1 MTRTGNG
8 WTRWAACALVA
19 AGLTTGGAFAE
30 SLKSGDESAWKKTI
44 SVARGEEHT
53 FWVTGLSADTAVNS
67 LSVEA
72 EYSYKEDGETV
83 EDFIFAGESTETYD
97 GEGTLTGL
105 YCLLTSDDWE
115 NVPTSVKSVKFTV
128 TVDGFYDEEVKANNT
143 FTFGH
148 AKGRESFPG
157 EQKSTIP
164 SGHPDNPFALTV
176 KETANPTASCGVV
189 DCSFEAPEEYP
200 IDLYTIKLTLKK
212 GRRYYLGAD
221 VLDTAAVACTAT
233 VGGVATN
240 LFADAKTYTDWGDSC
255 ATAFTFVSPVDSP
268 AVMTV
273 SGGQDFALYHAVLPA
288 RTPANHAFTDLAV
301 GETTVE
307 FTPGRENDPE
317 SGAWD
322 GVIDERLFR
331 ITGYKKGDAL
341 VFATDGASC
350 DLLARLY
357 DAKGTILAEN
367 VRTADD
373 TQDVLLAWTATANYA
388 ANSALYVGVCQKLAE
403 DAKPDETCT
412 VTLRATAVALANP
425 TTPLAAVPAAA
436 AGDPRA
442 AEGVVPSAART
453 LGETEWANTF
463 VLAARAGVTYHVK
476 AQFADG
482 GAANGNALAAEVYTL
497 NGTRKVPL
505 PEKANVGGDLDPAAE
520 GWLSFTPTAHG
531 NVYLDVTVADR
542 PLAYGSGQGLPFGP
556 YALVATATSASGALG
571 ILQAPMKG
579 ASTDLMGWKILSG
592 PGVTPAKEPF
602 YAAGAA
608 ALVPA
613 GAYTLVAREVKEFA
627 KPDAKGYATVDVA
640 AGTSPSV
647 AAVYK
652 YTDTAD
658 PLDDCP
664 DTKAK
669 HPTLNRAYA
678 PTKLAPTAARPVET
692 ARSLWKGENGAA
704 DDVDWFT
711 FTGAEGSYY
720 RFELSGVEGAPRMA
734 VFGPN
739 NWTNACAYVLERD
752 EAKAVQVCAAKGG
765 TYYVRVAQAD
775 ETNPVDSA
783 YTLTASM
790 ATPGVVKL
798 AKTALTVKDSA
809 GHADISV
816 SRTGR
821 DGRVRVAFRTEGA
834 QSDRADAYYYPTN
847 GILEWTDGDNKA
859 KTVRV
864 RLAPDSAWHD
874 ARTVKLVLSAIPE
887 EDDDFRPSG
896 EYVAAFPVDAR
907 TGATLDTATITMTSA
922 AKAAPGTV
930 QLAGAATPKRP
941 VVDVEAGKT
950 VTLTLERTGGADGLI
965 AVTATT
971 VRGTANKAA
980 GLDYDE
986 TEETFTWKDGETRA
1000 QTLTIQTKAVKGDHT
1015 AKKTFTVKLA
1025 AKTGKDADG
1034 TAYARPTLA
1043 AASVTVNILNEKFAS
1058 AMADF
1063 AKTLPKD
1070 GGVAVREGKAGTWF
1084 VAADGSFFA
1093 SPAPADLTFTL
1104 DGPGRFTYRAAGEAT
1119 NRVAY
1124 VAAGKKTVAVK
1135 GVAGI
1140 DAYTWEPLPAAAPLA
1155 PTWDKA
1161 VLRAGPATLA
1171 FAQAAGVSY
1180 RVYLLNAA
1188 ERGVKLGDAAT
1199 EVPAPYAV
1207 ELAADAKYTWRVDSY
1222 FEGGTVTN
1230 TPKKAWALATLGA
1243 DAPGTP
1249 VADGA
1254 DAWGKPI
1261 AYDSASAAATNIALR
1276 VGVKAEIAVA
1286 DDTATAVKSVAGT
1299 LPTGLKVEQD
1309 RTSKAWFIRGV
1320 PTKAGAFEALVQ
1332 ATYRD
1337 EATRKAVPGTTT
1349 AFGFDVAPLGAAAG
1363 TFNGLAAT
1371 SDTTNGAPRLASIAL
1386 TAAATGK
1393 LSAKVQIAGK
1403 SYTFAAAGYEVAEQ
1417 EADGSVRL
1425 QAELENVA
1433 KVKVGEGREAVTVTV
1448 TNTLRCALLAS
1459 ATNTAAVWRDEPQ
1472 VDIAFAALPDA
1483 KGAGFQEDVWY
1494 SGRIVRD
1501 GAKIT
1506 DRTELAAWQA
1516 EAAAFAGYYTVSLPV
1531 AAITDAPRGSGYL
1544 TLTLDAKGKAK
1555 VAGLLADGTR
1565 YTGSATCS
1573 LAEEDGAAVARVPV
1587 FAAKA
1592 TTAFGGWLTLRVG
1605 ADGVPVVS
1613 ASLMGDDL
1621 LWVNDEPKA
1630 TREGLEGF
1638 ETTLHPVGGW
1648 YDTVLNLQRAY
1659 LESDLSVSLPEG
1671 DEALEE
1677 IRELMALPEGYAFKA
1692 RPDGTPVTLNGDKM
1706 EVEKQKFVTGSD
1718 RLKVWEASVNA
1729 ANVKITFNRKTGLVN
1744 GSFDLWYEG
1753 VNARGVKEQKS
1764 VSGFKHN
1771 GVVLLARDP
1780 DDGTLDP
1787 DVLSSGFFLAPL
1799 KVTDTTGA
1807 RPTTRTW
1814 NASYRFDINAVW
1826 SERNWQDASAGE

>member
-30 SLKSGDESAWKKTI
+30 SLKSGDDSAWKKTI

-53 FWVTGLSADTAVNS
+53 FWVTGLSAETGVSS
-67 LSVEA
+67 LSVEG
-72 EYSYKEDGETV
+72 EYSYKEDGETY
-83 EDFIFAGESTETYD
+83 EDSIFPSEEAETYD

-148 AKGRESFPG
+148 AKGRDAFPG
-157 EQKSTIP
+157 EQKPTIP
-164 SGHPDNPFALTV
+164 SGHPDKPLSLTV
-176 KETANPTASCGVV
+176 KETADPTVSCGVV
-189 DCSFEAPEEYP
+189 DCSFDAPEEYEF
-200 IDLYTIKLTLKK
+200 DTYTVKLTLKK

-221 VLDTAAVACTAT
+221 VLDAAAVACTGT
-233 VGGVATN
+233 VGRVATN
-240 LFADAKTYTDWGDSC
+240 LFADAKAYTDWSGC
-255 ATAFTFVSPVDSP
+255 ATAFTFVSPLDGP

-288 RTPANHAFTDLAV
+288 RTPANHSFTDLAV

-367 VRTADD
+367 VHRADD
-373 TQDVLLAWTATANYA
+373 TQDILLAWTATANYA

-403 DAKPDETCT
+403 DAEPDEACT
-412 VTLRATAVALANP
+412 VTLRAAAIALANP

-436 AGDPRA
+436 EGDPRT
-442 AEGVVPSAART
+442 AEGAVPSAART
-453 LGETEWANTF
+453 LGEAEWANTF

-752 EAKAVQVCAAKGG
+752 EAKAVQVCAAKRG

-847 GILEWTDGDNKA
+847 GVLEWTDGDNKA

-864 RLAPDSAWHD
+864 RLAPDAAWHD

-907 TGATLDTATITMTSA
+907 TGATLDTATVTVTSA

-930 QLAGAATPKRP
+930 QLAGADTPKRP

-965 AVTATT
+965 AVTAATAK
-971 VRGTANKAA
+971 GTANKTA
-980 GLDYDE
+980 GLDYEE
-986 TEETFTWKDGETRA
+986 TAETFTWKDGETDPK
-1000 QTLTIQTKAVKGDHT
+1000 TLTIRTKAVEGDHT

-1043 AASVTVNILNEKFAS
+1043 ATSVTVNILNEKFAS
-1058 AMADF
+1058 TMADF
-1063 AKTLPKD
+1063 AKTLPKN
-1070 GGVAVREGKAGTWF
+1070 GGVAVKEGKAGTWF
-1084 VAADGSFFA
+1084 VAEDGSFFA

-1104 DGPGRFTYRAAGEAT
+1104 DGPGRFTYRAAGEET

-1199 EVPAPYAV
+1199 EVPAPYAI

-1309 RTSKAWFIRGV
+1309 RASKAWFIRGV

-1403 SYTFAAAGYEVAEQ
+1403 SYMFAAAGYEYAQ
-1417 EADGSVRL
+1417 LEADGSVRL
-1425 QAELENVA
+1425 QTELENVA
-1433 KVKVGEGREAVTVTV
+1433 KVKVGEGRAAVTVTV

-1555 VAGLLADGTR
+1555 VAGLLADGTK
-1565 YTGSATCS
+1565 YTGSSTLS
-1573 LAEEDGAAVARVPV
+1573 LAEEDGATVARVPV

-1706 EVEKQKFVTGSD
+1706 EVERQKFATGKD
-1718 RLKVWEASVNA
+1718 RLKDWAASVNA

-1753 VNARGVKEQKS
+1753 ENARGVKEQKAI
-1764 VSGFKHN
+1764 SGLKHN

>member
-30 SLKSGDESAWKKTI
+30 SLKSGDESAWTKTVT
-44 SVARGEEHT
+44 VARGEEHT
-53 FWVTGLSADTAVNS
+53 FWVTGLSTETAVNS

-97 GEGTLTGL
+97 GEGSLTGL

-128 TVDGFYDEEVKANNT
+128 TVDGFYDEKVKANNT

-157 EQKSTIP
+157 EQKPTIP
-164 SGHPDNPFALTV
+164 SGHPDNPLSLTV
-176 KETANPTASCGVV
+176 KETADPTVSCGVV
-189 DCSFEAPEEYP
+189 DCSFDAPEEYEF
-200 IDLYTIKLTLKK
+200 DTYTVKLTLKK

-221 VLDTAAVACTAT
+221 VLDAAAVACTGT
-233 VGGVATN
+233 VGRVATN
-240 LFADAKTYTDWGDSC
+240 LFADAKAYTDWSGC
-255 ATAFTFVSPVDSP
+255 ATAFTFVSPLDGS

-288 RTPANHAFTDLAV
+288 RTPANHAFADLAV

-367 VRTADD
+367 VHRADD
-373 TQDVLLAWTATANYA
+373 TQDILLAWTATANYA

-403 DAKPDETCT
+403 DAEPDGACT
-412 VTLRATAVALANP
+412 VTLRAAAVALANP

-436 AGDPRA
+436 EGDPRA
-442 AEGVVPSAART
+442 AEGAVPSAART
-453 LGETEWANTF
+453 LGEAEWANTF

-613 GAYTLVAREVKEFA
+613 GAYTLVAREVKAFA
-627 KPDAKGYATVDVA
+627 KPGAKGYATVDVA

-734 VFGPN
+734 VFGPD

-752 EAKAVQVCAAKGG
+752 EAKAVQVCAAKRG

-775 ETNPVDSA
+775 EANPVDSA

-816 SRTGR
+816 SRTGK
-821 DGRVRVAFRTEGA
+821 DGRVRVAFGTDGA
-834 QSDRADAYYYPTN
+834 QTDRTDAYYYPTN
-847 GILEWTDGDNKA
+847 GVLEWKDGDNKA

-864 RLAPDSAWHD
+864 RLAPDAAWHAD
-874 ARTVKLVLSAIPE
+874 RTVKLVLSAIPE
-887 EDDDFRPSG
+887 DDEDFEPSG
-896 EYVAAFPVDAR
+896 EYVAAFPVDAK
-907 TGATLDTATITMTSA
+907 TGATLDTATITVTSA
-922 AKAAPGTV
+922 AKAVPGTV
-930 QLAGAATPKRP
+930 RLADTDTPKKP
-941 VVDVEAGKT
+941 VVNVKAGET

-965 AVTATT
+965 AVTAKTAK
-971 VRGTANKAA
+971 GTANKKTA

-986 TEETFTWKDGETRA
+986 TEETFTWADGETEA
-1000 QTLTIQTKAVKGDHT
+1000 KTLTIQTKAVAGDRT

-1025 AKTGKDADG
+1025 AKTGRDADG

-1058 AMADF
+1058 TMADF
-1063 AKTLPKD
+1063 AKTLPKN

-1084 VAADGSFFA
+1084 VAEDGSFFA

-1230 TPKKAWALATLGA
+1230 VSKKAWALATLGA

-1249 VADGA
+1249 VAGGA
-1254 DAWGKPI
+1254 DAWGRPV
-1261 AYDSASAAATNIALR
+1261 AYDPASAAATNIALR
-1276 VGVKAEIAVA
+1276 VGVRAEIAVA

-1309 RTSKAWFIRGV
+1309 RASKAWFIRGV

-1337 EATRKAVPGTTT
+1337 ETGRKTVPGTTT
-1349 AFGFDVAPLGAAAG
+1349 AFGFDVAALGAAAG

-1371 SDTTNGAPRLASIAL
+1371 SDTTNGAPRLASIAF

-1403 SYTFAAAGYEVAEQ
+1403 SYTFAAAGYEYARL

-1433 KVKVGEGREAVTVTV
+1433 KVGTGREAVTV

-1459 ATNTAAVWRDEPQ
+1459 ATNTMTVWRDEPV
-1472 VDIAFAALPDA
+1472 VDIAFAALPDT
-1483 KGAGFQEDVWY
+1483 KGAGYQEPWY
-1494 SGRIVRD
+1494 TGRIVRD
-1501 GAKIT
+1501 GAKIA
-1506 DRTELAAWQA
+1506 DRTEFAAWQA
-1516 EAAAFAGYYTVSLPV
+1516 EAAAFAGYYTVLLPV

-1544 TLTLDAKGKAK
+1544 TLTLDVKGKAR
-1555 VAGLLADGTR
+1555 VAGMLADGTK
-1565 YTGSATCS
+1565 YTGSATLS
-1573 LAEEDGAAVARVPV
+1573 LAEEDGATVARVPV

-1621 LWVNDEPKA
+1621 LWASDEPKA

-1638 ETTLHPVGGW
+1638 ETALSPVGGW

-1659 LESDLSVSLPEG
+1659 LESDLSVALPEG

-1677 IRELMALPEGYAFKA
+1677 IRELMALPKGYDFTA

-1706 EVEKQKFVTGSD
+1706 EVERQKFATGKD
-1718 RLKVWEASVNA
+1718 RLKDWAASVNA

-1753 VNARGVKEQKS
+1753 TNARGVEQKAIS
-1764 VSGFKHN
+1764 NLKHN

-1780 DDGTLDP
+1780 EDGTLDP

-1826 SERNWQDASAGE
+1826 SERTWQDAPSGE

>member
-1 MTRTGNG
+1 MKRFGRLLTQMPLFFGCLLFTFSAVAKTGDSPKN
-8 WTRWAACALVA
+8 A
-19 AGLTTGGAFAE
+19 
-30 SLKSGDESAWKKTI
+30 K
-44 SVARGEEHT
+44 
-53 FWVTGLSADTAVNS
+53 GLSVSSTLGALSAVLVDEYDADFKENTGSAVYYFR
-67 LSVEA
+67 V
-72 EYSYKEDGETV
+72 
-83 EDFIFAGESTETYD
+83 
-97 GEGTLTGL
+97 
-105 YCLLTSDDWE
+105 
-115 NVPTSVKSVKFTV
+115 
-128 TVDGFYDEEVKANNT
+128 
-143 FTFGH
+143 
-148 AKGRESFPG
+148 
-157 EQKSTIP
+157 
-164 SGHPDNPFALTV
+164 
-176 KETANPTASCGVV
+176 
-189 DCSFEAPEEYP
+189 
-200 IDLYTIKLTLKK
+200 TLKK
-212 GRRYYLGAD
+212 GQSYTFWTTGATENATLGLDFNLKEGVDAWVGISPEQAKDGYNAYAVLRDEEWDEDDPGSVTFYGCVSGDEIGQSFTLNYQQGVVEDDSGILGSEGKPQRISVTEKETLLQGRGLEDTDSYCYQTANLNAGEKYYFAVASTNDSIGITFSIPSEGSELDFNYQELPTTEEGTMLYEVVPTASGSLLVTVDCEGPYAFRFWKLGAATPAEHDFTDYVQKDGNRD
-221 VLDTAAVACTAT
+221 VTLSERVRDSTCMPLYRNNTDKTHKFDNVTDQALYRFKLARNIEYRFV
-233 VGGVATN
+233 VSGVAATN
-240 LFADAKTYTDWGDSC
+240 VTLDVFNAHGAVV
-255 ATAFTFVSPVDSP
+255 ATGTSATGEETLTVYYRP
-268 AVMTV
+268 A
-273 SGGQDFALYHAVLPA
+273 QEAYY
-288 RTPANHAFTDLAV
+288 
-301 GETTVE
+301 
-307 FTPGRENDPE
+307 
-317 SGAWD
+317 W
-322 GVIDERLFR
+322 
-331 ITGYKKGDAL
+331 
-341 VFATDGASC
+341 
-350 DLLARLY
+350 
-357 DAKGTILAEN
+357 
-367 VRTADD
+367 
-373 TQDVLLAWTATANYA
+373 
-388 ANSALYVGVCQKLAE
+388 VGVCQTHL
-403 DAKPDETCT
+403 DA
-412 VTLRATAVALANP
+412 ATGELDKNILPVDMVCEFSAMPVSDAFDP
-425 TTPLAAVPAAA
+425 KDDTPSGATRLNFGRTGAIER
-436 AGDPRA
+436 G
-442 AEGVVPSAART
+442 RT
-453 LGETEWANTF
+453 LC
-463 VLAARAGVTYHVK
+463 
-476 AQFADG
+476 
-482 GAANGNALAAEVYTL
+482 
-497 NGTRKVPL
+497 
-505 PEKANVGGDLDPAAE
+505 
-520 GWLSFTPTAHG
+520 
-531 NVYLDVTVADR
+531 
-542 PLAYGSGQGLPFGP
+542 GS
-556 YALVATATSASGALG
+556 
-571 ILQAPMKG
+571 
-579 ASTDLMGWKILSG
+579 
-592 PGVTPAKEPF
+592 
-602 YAAGAA
+602 
-608 ALVPA
+608 
-613 GAYTLVAREVKEFA
+613 
-627 KPDAKGYATVDVA
+627 
-640 AGTSPSV
+640 
-647 AAVYK
+647 
-652 YTDTAD
+652 DT
-658 PLDDCP
+658 
-664 DTKAK
+664 
-669 HPTLNRAYA
+669 N
-678 PTKLAPTAARPVET
+678 
-692 ARSLWKGENGAA
+692 
-704 DDVDWFT
+704 DWFT

-752 EAKAVQVCAAKGG
+752 EAKAVQVCAAKKG
-765 TYYVRVAQAD
+765 TYYVRVAHANAD
-775 ETNPVDSA
+775 SPEDST

-847 GILEWTDGDNKA
+847 GVLEWADGDNKA

-864 RLAPDSAWHD
+864 RLAPDAAWHD

-887 EDDDFRPSG
+887 DDDDFRPSG
-896 EYVAAFPVDAR
+896 EYVAAFPVDAK
-907 TGATLDTATITMTSA
+907 TGVTNDTATITMTSA

-1764 VSGFKHN
+1764 VSGLKHN

>member
-19 AGLTTGGAFAE
+19 AGLTTGGVFAE
-30 SLKSGDESAWKKTI
+30 SLKNGDNAWTKT
-44 SVARGEEHT
+44 VTVTRGEEHT
-53 FWVTGLSADTAVNS
+53 FWVTGLSAETAVSS
-67 LSVEA
+67 LNVEA

-83 EDFIFAGESTETYD
+83 EDFISAGESTETYD
-97 GEGTLTGL
+97 GEGNLTGL

-148 AKGRESFPG
+148 AKGRDAFPG
-157 EQKSTIP
+157 EQKPTIP
-164 SGHPDNPFALTV
+164 SGHPDNPLSLTV
-176 KETANPTASCGVV
+176 KETSEPTASRGVV
-189 DCSFEAPEEYP
+189 DCSFEAPEEYEF
-200 IDLYTIKLTLKK
+200 DTYTVKLTLKK

-221 VLDTAAVACTAT
+221 VLDAAAVACTAT
-233 VGGVATN
+233 VGGVETN
-240 LFADAKTYTDWGDSC
+240 LFADARAYTDWSDC
-255 ATAFTFVSPVDSP
+255 ATAFTFVSPLDGP

-273 SGGQDFALYHAVLPA
+273 LGGQDFALYHAVLPA
-288 RTPANHAFTDLAV
+288 RTPAKHALTDLAV
-301 GETTVE
+301 GATSIE

-331 ITGYKKGDAL
+331 ITGYKKGDTL

-373 TQDVLLAWTATANYA
+373 TQDILLAWTATANYA

-403 DAKPDETCT
+403 DAEPDAACT

-436 AGDPRA
+436 AGDPRT

-453 LGETEWANTF
+453 LGETEWVNTF

-505 PEKANVGGDLDPAAE
+505 TEKANALGGDLDPAAD

-556 YALVATATSASGALG
+556 YALVATATSAEGALG

-592 PGVTPAKEPF
+592 AGITPAKEPF

-613 GAYTLVAREVKEFA
+613 GRYTLVAREVKDFA
-627 KPDAKGYATVDVA
+627 KPDAKGYATVDVS
-640 AGTSPSV
+640 AGTTPSV
-647 AAVYK
+647 ADVYK

-658 PLDDCP
+658 PLDDSP

-678 PTKLAPTAARPVET
+678 PTKLAPTAAKKAT
-692 ARSLWKGENGAA
+692 ATRSLWKGENGAA

-720 RFELSGVEGAPRMA
+720 RFELSDVEGAPQMA

-739 NWTNACAYVLERD
+739 NWTNACDYTLERD
-752 EAKAVQVCAAKGG
+752 PAKAVQICAAKG

-775 ETNPVDSA
+775 EKNPVDSA

-809 GHADISV
+809 GYADISV
-816 SRTGR
+816 SRTGK
-821 DGRVRVAFRTEGA
+821 DGLVRVAFRTEGA
-834 QSDRADAYYYPTN
+834 QTDRTDAYYYPTN
-847 GILEWTDGDNKA
+847 GVLKWTDGDNKA

-864 RLAPDSAWHD
+864 RLAPDAAWHAD
-874 ARTVKLVLSAIPE
+874 RTVKLVLSKISE
-887 EDDDFRPSG
+887 NDEDFDTSR
-896 EYVAAFPVDAR
+896 EYEAVFPVDAK
-907 TGATLDTATITMTSA
+907 TGATLDTATITVTSA

-930 QLAGAATPKRP
+930 QLADTDTPKKP
-941 VVDVEAGKT
+941 VVNVKAGET

-965 AVTATT
+965 AVTAATAK
-971 VRGTANKAA
+971 GTANKTA
-980 GLDYDE
+980 GLDYEE
-986 TEETFTWKDGETRA
+986 TTETFTWADGETDA
-1000 QTLTIQTKAVKGDHT
+1000 KTLTIQTKAVADDRT
-1015 AKKTFTVKLA
+1015 AKKTFTVKLT
-1025 AKTGKDADG
+1025 AKTGKNADG

-1043 AASVTVNILNEKFAS
+1043 AAAVTVNILNEKFAS
-1058 AMADF
+1058 TMADF
-1063 AKTLPKD
+1063 AKTLPKN
-1070 GGVAVREGKAGTWF
+1070 GGMAVKEGKAGTWF
-1084 VAADGSFFA
+1084 VAEDGSFFA

-1104 DGPGRFTYRAAGEAT
+1104 DGPGRFTYHVTGEET

-1124 VAAGKKTVAVK
+1124 VAAGKKPVTVK

-1140 DAYTWEPLPAAAPLA
+1140 DAGYAWEPLPAATPLA

-1161 VLRAGPATLA
+1161 VLRAGPTTLA
-1171 FAQAAGVSY
+1171 FAKTAGIAY
-1180 RVYLLNAA
+1180 RVYLLDAA
-1188 ERGVKLGDAAT
+1188 TRGVKLGDAAT
-1199 EVPAPYAV
+1199 EVADPYEV
-1207 ELAADAKYTWRVDSY
+1207 ELAENAKYTWRVDSY

-1230 TPKKAWALATLGA
+1230 TSKTAWAFTTLDA
-1243 DAPGTP
+1243 DAPKTP
-1249 VADGA
+1249 VADGT
-1254 DAWGKPI
+1254 DAWGNPV
-1261 AYDSASAAATNIALR
+1261 AYDPAAAAATNIALY
-1276 VGVKAEIAVA
+1276 VGVKAEIEIA

-1309 RTSKAWFIRGV
+1309 RASKAWFIRGV

-1332 ATYRD
+1332 ATYKD
-1337 EATRKAVPGTTT
+1337 ETGRKTVPGTTT
-1349 AFGFDVAPLGAAAG
+1349 AFGFDVAALGAAAG
-1363 TFNGLAAT
+1363 TFNGLATT
-1371 SDTTNGAPRLASIAL
+1371 SDTTNGAPRLAGIAF

-1403 SYTFAAAGYEVAEQ
+1403 SYTFAATGYESAQ
-1417 EADGSVRL
+1417 LEADGSVRL

-1433 KVKVGEGREAVTVTV
+1433 KVGTGREAMTV
-1448 TNTLRCALLAS
+1448 TNTFSCALLAS
-1459 ATNTAAVWRDEPQ
+1459 ATNTMTVWRDEPV

-1483 KGAGFQEDVWY
+1483 KGAGYQEPWY
-1494 SGRIVRD
+1494 TGRIVRD
-1501 GAKIT
+1501 GAKIA

-1531 AAITDAPRGSGYL
+1531 ADITDAPRGSGYL
-1544 TLTLDAKGKAK
+1544 TLTLDAKGKAR
-1555 VAGLLADGTR
+1555 VAGLLADGTK
-1565 YTGSATCS
+1565 YTGSATLS
-1573 LAEEDGAAVARVPV
+1573 LAAEDDATVARVPV

-1592 TTAFGGWLTLRVG
+1592 TTAFGGWLTLRVV
-1605 ADGVPVVS
+1605 DGVPVVS

-1621 LWVNDEPKA
+1621 LWASDEPKA
-1630 TREGLEGF
+1630 TREGLAGF
-1638 ETTLHPVGGW
+1638 ETALYPVGGW

-1659 LESDLSVSLPEG
+1659 LESDLSVALPEG
-1671 DEALEE
+1671 DEALED
-1677 IRELMALPEGYAFKA
+1677 IRELMGLPEGYDFTA
-1692 RPDGTPVTLNGDKM
+1692 RPEGTPVTLNGDKM

-1718 RLKVWEASVNA
+1718 RLKDWGASVNA

-1753 VNARGVKEQKS
+1753 TNTTKGVKEQKS
-1764 VSGFKHN
+1764 VSGLKHN

-1780 DDGTLDP
+1780 DGQWIDP

-1799 KVTDTTGA
+1799 KVTDTTGT

-1826 SERNWQDASAGE
+1826 SERTWQDASVGE

>member
-8 WTRWAACALVA
+8 WTRWAVCALVA

-30 SLKSGDESAWKKTI
+30 SLKNGDESAWTKTVT
-44 SVARGEEHT
+44 VARGEEHT
-53 FWVTGLSADTAVNS
+53 FWVTELSAETGVWS
-67 LSVEA
+67 LSVEGK
-72 EYSYKEDGETV
+72 YSYREDGETY
-83 EDFIFAGESTETYD
+83 EDSISPSEEAETSN
-97 GEGTLTGL
+97 GEGNRTGL

-157 EQKSTIP
+157 EQKPTIP
-164 SGHPDNPFALTV
+164 SGHPDSPKTLTL
-176 KETANPTASCGVV
+176 KETSDPMGKCGKL
-189 DCSFEAPEEYP
+189 DCSFDAPEEYEF
-200 IDLYTIKLTLKK
+200 DTYTVKLTLKK

-221 VLDTAAVACTAT
+221 VLDAAAVACTGT
-233 VGGVATN
+233 VGRVATN
-240 LFADAKTYTDWGDSC
+240 LFADAKAYTDWSGC
-255 ATAFTFVSPVDSP
+255 ATAFTFVSPLDGS

-273 SGGQDFALYHAVLPA
+273 KGKQDFALYHAVLPA
-288 RTPANHAFTDLAV
+288 RTPANHAFDDLAV

-331 ITGYKKGDAL
+331 ITGYKRGDTL

-357 DAKGTILAEN
+357 DREGTILAEN
-367 VRTADD
+367 VRRADD
-373 TQDVLLAWTATANYA
+373 TQDILLAWTATANYA

-403 DAKPDETCT
+403 DAEPDEACT
-412 VTLRATAVALANP
+412 VTLRAAAVALANP

-436 AGDPRA
+436 EGDPRA
-442 AEGVVPSAART
+442 AEGAVPSAART
-453 LGETEWANTF
+453 LGEAEWANTF

-652 YTDTAD
+652 YIDTAD

-669 HPTLNRAYA
+669 HPTLNRTYA

-720 RFELSGVEGAPRMA
+720 RFALSGVEGAPRMA

-752 EAKAVQVCAAKGG
+752 EAKAVQVCAAKRG

-775 ETNPVDSA
+775 AANPVDSA

-816 SRTGR
+816 SRTGK

-847 GILEWTDGDNKA
+847 GVLEWTDGDNKA

-864 RLAPDSAWHD
+864 RLAPDAAWHD

-887 EDDDFRPSG
+887 DDDDFRPSG

-907 TGATLDTATITMTSA
+907 TGMTNDTAMITVTSA

-930 QLAGAATPKRP
+930 QLADTDTPKRP
-941 VVDVEAGKT
+941 VVNVKAGEA

-965 AVTATT
+965 AVTAETAK
-971 VRGTANKAA
+971 GTANKTA
-980 GLDYDE
+980 GLDYEE
-986 TEETFTWKDGETRA
+986 TAETFTWADGETGA
-1000 QTLTIQTKAVKGDHT
+1000 KTLTIQTKAVKGDHT
-1015 AKKTFTVKLA
+1015 AKKTFTVKLT

-1058 AMADF
+1058 TMADF
-1063 AKTLPKD
+1063 AKTLPKN
-1070 GGVAVREGKAGTWF
+1070 GGVAVKEGKAGTWF
-1084 VAADGSFFA
+1084 VAENGSFFA

-1104 DGPGRFTYRAAGEAT
+1104 DGPGRFTYWVTGEET

-1124 VAAGKKTVAVK
+1124 VAAGKKTVTVK
-1135 GVAGI
+1135 DVAGI
-1140 DAYTWEPLPAAAPLA
+1140 DAGYTWEPLPAAAPLA

-1161 VLRAGPATLA
+1161 VLRAGTATLA
-1171 FAQAAGVSY
+1171 FAKSAGISY

-1188 ERGVKLGDAAT
+1188 DRGVKLGDAAT
-1199 EVPAPYAV
+1199 EVAAPYAV

-1230 TPKKAWALATLGA
+1230 VSKKAWALATLGA

-1249 VADGA
+1249 VAGGA
-1254 DAWGKPI
+1254 DAWGRPV
-1261 AYDSASAAATNIALR
+1261 AYDPASAAATNIALR
-1276 VGVKAEIAVA
+1276 VGVRAEIAVA
-1286 DDTATAVKSVAGT
+1286 DGTATAVKSVAGT

-1309 RTSKAWFIRGV
+1309 RASKAWFIRGV

-1337 EATRKAVPGTTT
+1337 ETGRKTVPGTTT

-1403 SYTFAAAGYEVAEQ
+1403 SYTFAAAGYEYARL

-1433 KVKVGEGREAVTVTV
+1433 KVGTGREAVTV

-1459 ATNTAAVWRDEPQ
+1459 ATNTAAVWRDEPV

-1483 KGAGFQEDVWY
+1483 KGAGFQKGVWY

-1501 GAKIT
+1501 GAKIA
-1506 DRTELAAWQA
+1506 DRAELAAWQA

-1555 VAGLLADGTR
+1555 VAGMLADGTK
-1565 YTGSATCS
+1565 YTGSATLS
-1573 LAEEDGAAVARVPV
+1573 LAEEDGATVARVPV

-1613 ASLMGDDL
+1613 ANLMGDDL

-1677 IRELMALPEGYAFKA
+1677 IRELTALPEGYAFKA
-1692 RPDGTPVTLNGDKM
+1692 QPDGTPVTLNGDKM
-1706 EVEKQKFVTGSD
+1706 EVEKQKFVTGKD
-1718 RLKVWEASVNA
+1718 RLKDWAASVNA

-1753 VNARGVKEQKS
+1753 TDARGVEQKAIS
-1764 VSGFKHN
+1764 NLKHN

-1780 DDGTLDP
+1780 EDGALDP

>member
-1 MTRTGNG
+1 MKKIVCTLTMLFGMTVQSVVAATTGSYLKSAKSLSPSSSEKTLQVTLTAAYDPDEKVYDKEYGVYYVKVKVNRGNTCSIWVDGKSSEDLMFLADSDPDDEKLIAAFDSYSRTGAELFVLTKDCWDADDPKSGTFYFYVDGNVG
-8 WTRWAACALVA
+8 DTCTIHYQTGAIDGDAWEEEEEPPTVGTQENPAPLTLKETETTVRGTLGSGGFYYYQFKAEANRAYRFQTVGGKANSPLSVSVDEGTAEYEDVEDSTATVDDFNAAIEIRTSTSGTIVILVD
-19 AGLTTGGAFAE
+19 
-30 SLKSGDESAWKKTI
+30 GDESAEFSLKGWR
-44 SVARGEEHT
+44 VPMRGIAQHPAQELAAGNGYSAT
-53 FWVTGLSADTAVNS
+53 FVPGRLSAEKDFWDVIIDENLYKIELGES
-67 LSVEA
+67 QRCIFSVE
-72 EYSYKEDGETV
+72 
-83 EDFIFAGESTETYD
+83 
-97 GEGTLTGL
+97 
-105 YCLLTSDDWE
+105 
-115 NVPTSVKSVKFTV
+115 
-128 TVDGFYDEEVKANNT
+128 
-143 FTFGH
+143 
-148 AKGRESFPG
+148 
-157 EQKSTIP
+157 
-164 SGHPDNPFALTV
+164 
-176 KETANPTASCGVV
+176 
-189 DCSFEAPEEYP
+189 
-200 IDLYTIKLTLKK
+200 
-212 GRRYYLGAD
+212 GA
-221 VLDTAAVACTAT
+221 T
-233 VGGVATN
+233 TN
-240 LFADAKTYTDWGDSC
+240 LLMR
-255 ATAFTFVSPVDSP
+255 V
-268 AVMTV
+268 
-273 SGGQDFALYHAVLPA
+273 
-288 RTPANHAFTDLAV
+288 
-301 GETTVE
+301 
-307 FTPGRENDPE
+307 
-317 SGAWD
+317 
-322 GVIDERLFR
+322 
-331 ITGYKKGDAL
+331 
-341 VFATDGASC
+341 
-350 DLLARLY
+350 Y
-357 DAKGTILAEN
+357 DAKGNVLEEDGGTAEDLN
-367 VRTADD
+367 P
-373 TQDVLLAWTATANYA
+373 YC
-388 ANSALYVGVCQKLAE
+388 ALKASVAGTYYVGVCQRDLEVMGTAASEAVSLSVTLVGAAVEGSPDEWDARDDEVDGATPINPVISNDGNDDPLLVDEGHGVHGLSLTDWADCFKFTCQKTVKYRVATSTTADAMRSLRGEVFTVDKGREVPVVSGILSEAGGLAFDAEKSGTYYLRVTVNEGMGLDYDDYKLHLIAY
-403 DAKPDETCT
+403 KPD
-412 VTLRATAVALANP
+412 VKLRGLRVDIKGPASAYWTYSNP
-425 TTPLAAVPAAA
+425 TYKDEAKWK
-436 AGDPRA
+436 AGDRIVTWGTNTITFAKVSGFTTPSVVVDG
-442 AEGVVPSAART
+442 EDGDSVVVGVYNDTFDPIDDAPS
-453 LGETEWANTF
+453 G
-463 VLAARAGVTYHVK
+463 K
-476 AQFADG
+476 
-482 GAANGNALAAEVYTL
+482 
-497 NGTRKVPL
+497 
-505 PEKANVGGDLDPAAE
+505 
-520 GWLSFTPTAHG
+520 TPTG
-531 NVYLDVTVADR
+531 KK
-542 PLAYGSGQGLPFGP
+542 
-556 YALVATATSASGALG
+556 YAPTS
-571 ILQAPMKG
+571 LQ
-579 ASTDLMGWKILSG
+579 
-592 PGVTPAKEPF
+592 
-602 YAAGAA
+602 
-608 ALVPA
+608 
-613 GAYTLVAREVKEFA
+613 
-627 KPDAKGYATVDVA
+627 
-640 AGTSPSV
+640 PSV
-647 AAVYK
+647 AGKSVER
-652 YTDTAD
+652 
-658 PLDDCP
+658 
-664 DTKAK
+664 
-669 HPTLNRAYA
+669 TLY
-678 PTKLAPTAARPVET
+678 V
-692 ARSLWKGENGAA
+692 
-704 DDVDWFT
+704 DDVADWFS
-711 FTGAEGSYY
+711 FSSVAGGYY
-720 RFELSGVEGAPRMA
+720 RFELKDVAGSPRVQ

-739 NWTNACAYVLERD
+739 SWDEECAYVLERD
-752 EAKAVQVCAAKGG
+752 PTKAVQVCAVKKG
-765 TYYVRVAQAD
+765 TYYVRVAHVNAD
-775 ETNPVDSA
+775 SPEDSA

-847 GILEWTDGDNKA
+847 GVLEWADGDNKA

-864 RLAPDSAWHD
+864 RLAPDAAWHD
-874 ARTVKLVLSAIPE
+874 VRTVKLVLSAIPE
-887 EDDDFRPSG
+887 DDEGFDPSK

-907 TGATLDTATITMTSA
+907 TGATLDTATVTVTSA

-930 QLAGAATPKRP
+930 QLADTDTPKRP
-941 VVDVEAGKT
+941 VVDVKAGEP

-971 VRGTANKAA
+971 VRGTANKTA

-986 TEETFTWKDGETRA
+986 TAEETLFTWKDGETEA
-1000 QTLTIQTKAVKGDHT
+1000 KTLTIRTKAVAGDHT

-1025 AKTGKDADG
+1025 AKTGRDADG

-1058 AMADF
+1058 TMAAF

-1084 VAADGSFFA
+1084 VAEDGSFFA

-1140 DAYTWEPLPAAAPLA
+1140 AAYTWEPLPAATPLA

-1188 ERGVKLGDAAT
+1188 ERGVRLGDAAT

-1230 TPKKAWALATLGA
+1230 VSKKAWALATLGA

-1249 VADGA
+1249 VAGGA
-1254 DAWGKPI
+1254 DAWGKPV

-1276 VGVKAEIAVA
+1276 VGVRAEIAVA
-1286 DDTATAVKSVAGT
+1286 DKTATAVKSVAGR

-1309 RTSKAWFIRGV
+1309 RASKAWFIRGV

-1764 VSGFKHN
+1764 VSGLKHN

>member
-30 SLKSGDESAWKKTI
+30 SLKNGDESAWTKTVT
-44 SVARGEEHT
+44 VARGEEHT
-53 FWVTGLSADTAVNS
+53 FWVTGLSAETAVS
-67 LSVEA
+67 FLSVEA
-72 EYSYKEDGETV
+72 EYSYKEDGETY
-83 EDFIFAGESTETYD
+83 EDFIYAGESTETYD

-115 NVPTSVKSVKFTV
+115 YVPTSVKSVKFTV

-148 AKGRESFPG
+148 AKGRDAFPG
-157 EQKSTIP
+157 EQKPTIP
-164 SGHPDNPFALTV
+164 SGHPDNPKTLTP
-176 KETANPTASCGVV
+176 KETSDPMGQCGKL
-189 DCSFEAPEEYP
+189 DCSFDAPEEYEF
-200 IDLYTIKLTLKK
+200 DTYTVNLTLKK

-221 VLDTAAVACTAT
+221 VTNAADVACMAT

-240 LFADAKTYTDWGDSC
+240 LFKDAKVYMDWSSC
-255 ATAFTFVSPVDSP
+255 ATAFTFVSPLDGS

-273 SGGQDFALYHAVLPA
+273 KGGQDFALCHAVLPA
-288 RTPANHAFTDLAV
+288 RTPANHSFTDLAV

-367 VRTADD
+367 VRRADD
-373 TQDVLLAWTATANYA
+373 TQDILLAWTATANYA
-388 ANSALYVGVCQKLAE
+388 ANSTLYVGVCQKLAE
-403 DAKPDETCT
+403 DAEPDETCT
-412 VTLRATAVALANP
+412 VTLRAAAVALANP

-436 AGDPRA
+436 EGDPCV
-442 AEGVVPSAART
+442 AEGAVPSAART
-453 LGETEWANTF
+453 LGEAEWANTF

-505 PEKANVGGDLDPAAE
+505 TEKANTLGGDLDPAAE

-592 PGVTPAKEPF
+592 PGVTPTKEPF

-613 GAYTLVAREVKEFA
+613 GDYTLVAREVKEFA
-627 KPDAKGYATVDVA
+627 KPDAKGYATVHVA
-640 AGTSPSV
+640 AGTASSV
-647 AAVYK
+647 ADVYK

-664 DTKAK
+664 DAKAK

-711 FTGAEGSYY
+711 FAGAEGSYY
-720 RFELSGVEGAPRMA
+720 RFALSGVEGAPRMA

-752 EAKAVQVCAAKGG
+752 EAKAVQVCAAKG

-775 ETNPVDSA
+775 EKNPEDSA

-798 AKTALTVKDSA
+798 AKTALAVKDSA
-809 GHADISV
+809 GYADISV
-816 SRTGR
+816 SRTGK

-834 QSDRADAYYYPTN
+834 QNDRADAYYYPTN
-847 GILEWTDGDNKA
+847 GVLEWADGDNKA

-864 RLAPDSAWHD
+864 RLVPDAAWHAD
-874 ARTVKLVLSAIPE
+874 RAVKLVLSAIPE
-887 EDDDFRPSG
+887 DDDDFRPSG
-896 EYVAAFPVDAR
+896 EYVAAFPVDAK
-907 TGATLDTATITMTSA
+907 TGATLDTATITVTSA

-930 QLAGAATPKRP
+930 QLADTDTPKRP
-941 VVDVEAGKT
+941 VVNVKAGEP

-971 VRGTANKAA
+971 VKGTANKTA

-986 TEETFTWKDGETRA
+986 TAETFTWTDGETDPK
-1000 QTLTIQTKAVKGDHT
+1000 TLRIQTKDVPGDYT

-1084 VAADGSFFA
+1084 VAEDGSFFA

-1104 DGPGRFTYRAAGEAT
+1104 DGPGRFTYQVTGEAT
-1119 NRVAY
+1119 NCVAY
-1124 VAAGKKTVAVK
+1124 VAAGKKTVTVK

-1140 DAYTWEPLPAAAPLA
+1140 DAYTWEPLPAAPPLA

-1161 VLRAGPATLA
+1161 VLCAGPATLA
-1171 FAQAAGVSY
+1171 FAQAAGISY

-1199 EVPAPYAV
+1199 EVAAPYAV

-1230 TPKKAWALATLGA
+1230 VSKKAWALATLGK

-1249 VADGA
+1249 VAGGT
-1254 DAWGKPI
+1254 DAWGNSV
-1261 AYDSASAAATNIALR
+1261 AYDPASAAATNIALR

-1286 DDTATAVKSVAGT
+1286 DDTATAVKSVAGM

-1309 RTSKAWFIRGV
+1309 RASKEWFIRGV

-1337 EATRKAVPGTTT
+1337 EATRKSVPGTTT

-1363 TFNGLAAT
+1363 TFNGLAT
-1371 SDTTNGAPRLASIAL
+1371 TFDTTNGAPCLASIAL

-1425 QAELENVA
+1425 RAELENVA

-1448 TNTLRCALLAS
+1448 TNTFSCALLAS
-1459 ATNTAAVWRDEPQ
+1459 ATNTMTVWRDEPV

-1494 SGRIVRD
+1494 NGRIVRD
-1501 GAKIT
+1501 GAKIA
-1506 DRTELAAWQA
+1506 DRAELAAWQA

-1555 VAGLLADGTR
+1555 VAGMLAEGTK

-1648 YDTVLNLQRAY
+1648 YDTVQNLQRAY

-1677 IRELMALPEGYAFKA
+1677 IRELTALPDGYDFTA

-1718 RLKVWEASVNA
+1718 RLKDWEASVNA

-1753 VNARGVKEQKS
+1753 VNAKGVKEQKAIS
-1764 VSGFKHN
+1764 NLKHN

-1780 DDGTLDP
+1780 DDETLDP

-1826 SERNWQDASAGE
+1826 SERTWQDAPSGE

>member
-19 AGLTTGGAFAE
+19 VGLTTGGAFAE
-30 SLKSGDESAWKKTI
+30 SLKSGDDSAWTKTVT
-44 SVARGEEHT
+44 VARGEEHT
-53 FWVTGLSADTAVNS
+53 FWVTGLSAETGVS
-67 LSVEA
+67 FLSVEA
-72 EYSYKEDGETV
+72 EYSYKEDGETY

-97 GEGTLTGL
+97 SEGTLTGL

-115 NVPTSVKSVKFTV
+115 YVPMSVKSIKFTV

-148 AKGRESFPG
+148 AKGRDAFPG
-157 EQKSTIP
+157 EQKPTIP
-164 SGHPDNPFALTV
+164 SGHPDKPLSLTV
-176 KETANPTASCGVV
+176 KETADPTVSCGVV
-189 DCSFEAPEEYP
+189 DCSFDAPEEYEF
-200 IDLYTIKLTLKK
+200 DTYTVNLTLKK

-221 VLDTAAVACTAT
+221 VTNATDVACTAT

-240 LFADAKTYTDWGDSC
+240 LFKDAKVYMDWSSC
-255 ATAFTFVSPVDSP
+255 ATAFTFVSPLDGS

-273 SGGQDFALYHAVLPA
+273 KGGQDFALYHAVLPA
-288 RTPANHAFTDLAV
+288 RTPTNHPFDDLAV
-301 GETTVE
+301 GETSAE

-331 ITGYKKGDAL
+331 IMGYKKGDTL

-367 VRTADD
+367 VRRADD
-373 TQDVLLAWTATANYA
+373 TQDILLAWTATANYA

-403 DAKPDETCT
+403 DAEPDEACT
-412 VTLRATAVALANP
+412 VTLRAAAVALANP

-436 AGDPRA
+436 EGDPCA
-442 AEGVVPSAART
+442 AEGAAPSAART
-453 LGETEWANTF
+453 LGEAEWANTF

-505 PEKANVGGDLDPAAE
+505 TEKENTLDPAAE

-613 GAYTLVAREVKEFA
+613 GAYTLVACEVKDFA
-627 KPDAKGYATVDVA
+627 KPDARGYATVDVA
-640 AGTSPSV
+640 AGTVPSV

-664 DTKAK
+664 DAKAR

-720 RFELSGVEGAPRMA
+720 RFALSGVEGAPRMA

-752 EAKAVQVCAAKGG
+752 EAKAVQVCAAKG

-775 ETNPVDSA
+775 AANPVDSA

-798 AKTALTVKDSA
+798 AKTALAVKDSA
-809 GHADISV
+809 GYADISV
-816 SRTGR
+816 SRTGK

-847 GILEWTDGDNKA
+847 GVLEWADGDNKA

-864 RLAPDSAWHD
+864 RLAPDAAWHD

-887 EDDDFRPSG
+887 DDDDFRPSG
-896 EYVAAFPVDAR
+896 EYVAAFPVDAK
-907 TGATLDTATITMTSA
+907 TGATLDTATITVTSA

-930 QLAGAATPKRP
+930 QLADTDTPKRP
-941 VVDVEAGKT
+941 VVNVKAGEP
-950 VTLTLERTGGADGLI
+950 VTLTLERMGGADGLI

-971 VRGTANKAA
+971 VKGTANKTA

-986 TEETFTWKDGETRA
+986 TVETFTWKDGETDPK
-1000 QTLTIQTKAVKGDHT
+1000 TLTIQTKSVPGDHT

-1063 AKTLPKD
+1063 AKTLPKN
-1070 GGVAVREGKAGTWF
+1070 GGVAIREGKAGTWF

-1104 DGPGRFTYRAAGEAT
+1104 DGPGRFTYQVTGEAT
-1119 NRVAY
+1119 NCVAY

-1140 DAYTWEPLPAAAPLA
+1140 DAYTWEPLPAAAPFA

-1161 VLRAGPATLA
+1161 VLCAGPATLA
-1171 FAQAAGVSY
+1171 FAQAAGISY

-1199 EVPAPYAV
+1199 EVAAPYAV

-1230 TPKKAWALATLGA
+1230 VSKKAWALATLGK

-1249 VADGA
+1249 VAGGA
-1254 DAWGKPI
+1254 DAWGNPV
-1261 AYDSASAAATNIALR
+1261 ACDPSGAAATNIALR

-1309 RTSKAWFIRGV
+1309 RASKAWFIRGV

-1363 TFNGLAAT
+1363 TFNGLAT
-1371 SDTTNGAPRLASIAL
+1371 TFDTTNGAPRLASIAL

-1403 SYTFAAAGYEVAEQ
+1403 SYTFAAAGYEYAQ
-1417 EADGSVRL
+1417 LEADGSVRL
-1425 QAELENVA
+1425 RAELENVA

-1448 TNTLRCALLAS
+1448 TNTLGCALLAS
-1459 ATNTAAVWRDEPQ
+1459 ATNTAAVWRDEPV

-1494 SGRIVRD
+1494 DGRIVRD
-1501 GAKIT
+1501 GAKIA

-1544 TLTLDAKGKAK
+1544 TLTLDAKGVAR
-1555 VAGLLADGTR
+1555 VAGLLADGTK
-1565 YTGSATCS
+1565 YTGSATLS
-1573 LAEEDGAAVARVPV
+1573 LAEEDGATVARVPV

-1621 LWVNDEPKA
+1621 LWVNDDPKA

-1638 ETTLHPVGGW
+1638 ETALHPVGGW
-1648 YDTVLNLQRAY
+1648 YDTVQNLQRAY

-1677 IRELMALPEGYAFKA
+1677 IRELTALPDGYDFTA

-1706 EVEKQKFVTGSD
+1706 EVEKQNFVTGSD

-1753 VNARGVKEQKS
+1753 VNARGVKEQKAIS
-1764 VSGFKHN
+1764 NLKHN

-1826 SERNWQDASAGE
+1826 SERNWQDAPSGE

>member
-30 SLKSGDESAWKKTI
+30 SLKSGDDSAWKKTI

-53 FWVTGLSADTAVNS
+53 FWVTGLTAETGVSS

-115 NVPTSVKSVKFTV
+115 NVPTSVRSVKFTV

-164 SGHPDNPFALTV
+164 SGHPDNPKTLTL
-176 KETANPTASCGVV
+176 KETSDPMGKCGKL
-189 DCSFEAPEEYP
+189 DCSFDAPEEYEF
-200 IDLYTIKLTLKK
+200 DTYTVNLTLKK

-221 VLDTAAVACTAT
+221 VLDATAVACTAT

-240 LFADAKTYTDWGDSC
+240 LFADAKAYTDWSDC
-255 ATAFTFVSPVDSP
+255 ATAFTFVSPLDGP

-273 SGGQDFALYHAVLPA
+273 KGEQDFALCHAVLPA
-288 RTPANHAFTDLAV
+288 RTPANHAFADLAV

-367 VRTADD
+367 VRRADD
-373 TQDVLLAWTATANYA
+373 TQDILLAWTATANYA

-403 DAKPDETCT
+403 DAEPDEACT
-412 VTLRATAVALANP
+412 VTLRAAAVALANP

-436 AGDPRA
+436 EGDPRA
-442 AEGVVPSAART
+442 AEGTVPSAART
-453 LGETEWANTF
+453 LGEAEWANTF

-669 HPTLNRAYA
+669 HPALNRAYA

-720 RFELSGVEGAPRMA
+720 RFALSGVEGAPRMA

-752 EAKAVQVCAAKGG
+752 EAKAVQVCAAKRG

-775 ETNPVDSA
+775 AANPVDSA

-816 SRTGR
+816 SRTGK

-847 GILEWTDGDNKA
+847 GVLEWTDGDNKA

-864 RLAPDSAWHD
+864 RLAPDAAWHD

-887 EDDDFRPSG
+887 DDEGFDPSK

-907 TGATLDTATITMTSA
+907 TGATLDTATITVTSA

-930 QLAGAATPKRP
+930 QLADTDTPKKP
-941 VVDVEAGKT
+941 VVDVKAGKT
-950 VTLTLERTGGADGLI
+950 VTLTLERTGGADGRI
-965 AVTATT
+965 AVTVKTAK
-971 VRGTANKAA
+971 GTANKTA

-986 TEETFTWKDGETRA
+986 TAETFTWKDGETDPK
-1000 QTLTIQTKAVKGDHT
+1000 TLTIRTKAVEGDHT

-1058 AMADF
+1058 TMADF
-1063 AKTLPKD
+1063 AKTLPKN

-1104 DGPGRFTYRAAGEAT
+1104 DGPGRFTYRAAGEVT

-1161 VLRAGPATLA
+1161 VLSAGPATLA

-1249 VADGA
+1249 VADGT

-1286 DDTATAVKSVAGT
+1286 DDTATAVKSVAGR

-1309 RTSKAWFIRGV
+1309 RASKAWFIRGV
-1320 PTKAGAFEALVQ
+1320 PTKASAFEALVQ

-1425 QAELENVA
+1425 WAELENVA
-1433 KVKVGEGREAVTVTV
+1433 KVKVGEGRAAVTVTV

-1494 SGRIVRD
+1494 NSGRIVRD

-1506 DRTELAAWQA
+1506 DRAELAAWQA

-1544 TLTLDAKGKAK
+1544 TLTLDAKGKAR

-1573 LAEEDGAAVARVPV
+1573 LAEEDGATVARVPV

-1753 VNARGVKEQKS
+1753 ENARGVKEQKS
-1764 VSGFKHN
+1764 VSGLKHN

-1780 DDGTLDP
+1780 EDGTLDP

>member
-1 MTRTGNG
+1 MKRFGRLLTQMPLFFGCLLFTFSAVAKTGDSPKN
-8 WTRWAACALVA
+8 A
-19 AGLTTGGAFAE
+19 
-30 SLKSGDESAWKKTI
+30 K
-44 SVARGEEHT
+44 
-53 FWVTGLSADTAVNS
+53 GLSVSSTLGALSAVLVDEYDADFKENTGSAVYYFR
-67 LSVEA
+67 V
-72 EYSYKEDGETV
+72 
-83 EDFIFAGESTETYD
+83 
-97 GEGTLTGL
+97 
-105 YCLLTSDDWE
+105 
-115 NVPTSVKSVKFTV
+115 
-128 TVDGFYDEEVKANNT
+128 
-143 FTFGH
+143 
-148 AKGRESFPG
+148 
-157 EQKSTIP
+157 
-164 SGHPDNPFALTV
+164 
-176 KETANPTASCGVV
+176 
-189 DCSFEAPEEYP
+189 
-200 IDLYTIKLTLKK
+200 TLKK
-212 GRRYYLGAD
+212 GQSYTFWTTGATENATLGLDFNLKEGVDAWVGISPEQAKDGYNAYAVLRDEEWDEDDPGSVTFYGCVSGDEIGQSFTLNYQQGVVEDDSGILGSEGKPQRISVTEKETLLQGRGLEDTDSYCYQTANLNAGEKYYFAVASTNDSIGITFSIPSEGSELDFNYQELPTTEEGTMLYEVVPTASGSLLVTVDCEGPYAFRFWKLGAATPAEHDFTDYVQKDGNRD
-221 VLDTAAVACTAT
+221 VTLSERVRDSTCMPLYRNNTDKTHKFDNVTDQALYRFKLARNIEYRFV
-233 VGGVATN
+233 VSGVAATN
-240 LFADAKTYTDWGDSC
+240 VTLDVFNAHGAVV
-255 ATAFTFVSPVDSP
+255 ATGTSATGEETLTVYYRP
-268 AVMTV
+268 A
-273 SGGQDFALYHAVLPA
+273 QEAYY
-288 RTPANHAFTDLAV
+288 
-301 GETTVE
+301 
-307 FTPGRENDPE
+307 
-317 SGAWD
+317 W
-322 GVIDERLFR
+322 
-331 ITGYKKGDAL
+331 
-341 VFATDGASC
+341 
-350 DLLARLY
+350 
-357 DAKGTILAEN
+357 
-367 VRTADD
+367 
-373 TQDVLLAWTATANYA
+373 
-388 ANSALYVGVCQKLAE
+388 VGVCQTHL
-403 DAKPDETCT
+403 DA
-412 VTLRATAVALANP
+412 ATGELDKNILPVDMVCEFSAMPVSDAFDP
-425 TTPLAAVPAAA
+425 KDDTPSGATRLNFGRTGAIER
-436 AGDPRA
+436 G
-442 AEGVVPSAART
+442 RT
-453 LGETEWANTF
+453 LC
-463 VLAARAGVTYHVK
+463 
-476 AQFADG
+476 
-482 GAANGNALAAEVYTL
+482 
-497 NGTRKVPL
+497 
-505 PEKANVGGDLDPAAE
+505 
-520 GWLSFTPTAHG
+520 
-531 NVYLDVTVADR
+531 
-542 PLAYGSGQGLPFGP
+542 GS
-556 YALVATATSASGALG
+556 
-571 ILQAPMKG
+571 
-579 ASTDLMGWKILSG
+579 
-592 PGVTPAKEPF
+592 
-602 YAAGAA
+602 
-608 ALVPA
+608 
-613 GAYTLVAREVKEFA
+613 
-627 KPDAKGYATVDVA
+627 
-640 AGTSPSV
+640 
-647 AAVYK
+647 
-652 YTDTAD
+652 DT
-658 PLDDCP
+658 
-664 DTKAK
+664 
-669 HPTLNRAYA
+669 N
-678 PTKLAPTAARPVET
+678 
-692 ARSLWKGENGAA
+692 
-704 DDVDWFT
+704 DWFT

-752 EAKAVQVCAAKGG
+752 EAKAVQVCAAKKG
-765 TYYVRVAQAD
+765 TYYVRVAHANAD
-775 ETNPVDSA
+775 SPEDST

-798 AKTALTVKDSA
+798 AKTALAVKDSA

-847 GILEWTDGDNKA
+847 GVLEWADGDNKA

-864 RLAPDSAWHD
+864 RLAPDAAWHD

-896 EYVAAFPVDAR
+896 EYVAAFPVDAK
-907 TGATLDTATITMTSA
+907 TGVTNDTATITMTSA

-1254 DAWGKPI
+1254 DAWGKPV
-1261 AYDSASAAATNIALR
+1261 AYDPANAAATNIALR

-1403 SYTFAAAGYEVAEQ
+1403 SYTFAAAGYEYAQ
-1417 EADGSVRL
+1417 LEADGSVRL
-1425 QAELENVA
+1425 RAELENVA
-1433 KVKVGEGREAVTVTV
+1433 KVKVGAGRAAVMATV

-1472 VDIAFAALPDA
+1472 IDIAFAALPDA
-1483 KGAGFQEDVWY
+1483 KGAGYQEPWY
-1494 SGRIVRD
+1494 EGRIVRD

-1764 VSGFKHN
+1764 VSGLKHN